1 MRKLILNLIIYLT
14 SIVVAVVWT
23 FEHPDKIES
32 IKGKLKKQKKIT
44 YEVDEKASEE
54 KFIIEANAYS
64 VKVKK
69 IITLKEKTAFVL
81 KSLETKK
88 LNANNISIYLQD
100 GYKITNLNLL
110 NAKSNQPT
118 IKKLK
123 LNKNFTLEFNG
134 GIKTVFFY
142 QKNIFALVS
151 SLKDNCYYASIVKLN
166 TGKEI
171 FNTSCLPTLEE
182 DAVIDFNGLG
192 SSHVDLGNSILISI
206 GTPTTNSH
214 KINLLAQNKSSFF
227 GKILKIKKN
236 NLEQKKIKPEIFS
249 LGHRN
254 PQGVTLL
261 ENKIFSVEHGPKG
274 GDELNLVEFNKN
286 YGWPLASYGTQY
298 LYDNDGKSYSM
309 DHKILGFEPPIY
321 SFIPSVGI
329 NSLNNC
335 PLVLKNYYKKN
346 CLLATSIH
354 GNNLRPGK
362 SLLIFLLDNEFKKV
376 QSVEKI
382 LLNQNMPLR
391 TFVTN
396 EKNEIFEDKN
406 GSIFVSSDNNGIYK
420 ITFENFR

>member
-23 FEHPDKIES
+23 FEHPEKIES

-192 SSHVDLGNSILISI
+192 SSHVD
-206 GTPTTNSH
+206 
-214 KINLLAQNKSSFF
+214 
-227 GKILKIKKN
+227 
-236 NLEQKKIKPEIFS
+236 
-249 LGHRN
+249 
-254 PQGVTLL
+254 
-261 ENKIFSVEHGPKG
+261 
-274 GDELNLVEFNKN
+274 
-286 YGWPLASYGTQY
+286 
-298 LYDNDGKSYSM
+298 
-309 DHKILGFEPPIY
+309 
-321 SFIPSVGI
+321 
-329 NSLNNC
+329 
-335 PLVLKNYYKKN
+335 
-346 CLLATSIH
+346 
-354 GNNLRPGK
+354 
-362 SLLIFLLDNEFKKV
+362 
-376 QSVEKI
+376 
-382 LLNQNMPLR
+382 
-391 TFVTN
+391 
-396 EKNEIFEDKN
+396 
-406 GSIFVSSDNNGIYK
+406 
-420 ITFENFR
+420 